1 MMSRQRKIGISIVFI
16 LAMMGSTLSLQAQQD
31 NAGPGT
37 IVTDRPDATEAPTLV
52 PKGFLQ
58 VETGGFYESL
68 DDNNVKTER
77 TVYNTTLLRY
87 GLLDNMEL
95 RVGWNLETR
104 QTTIGGLGTVGE
116 LNGFSPL
123 LLGVKVGIAEE
134 KNGAP
139 EIGLIGHLFLPFTAS
154 DDFKPQTTGADF
166 RFAFSHTLS
175 DKSNLSY
182 NVGAQWGDDSPELAY
197 IYTVAF
203 GHSITKKFGFYVEL
217 YGDFPENTT
226 ANHFFDTG
234 ITYLLQPNI
243 QLDATIGKGIT
254 DDQDILLSAGVSF
267 RVPN

>member
-1 MMSRQRKIGISIVFI
+1 MNRHLGTSIIF
-16 LAMMGSTLSLQAQQD
+16 LMLMLGSTIVLRGQQE
-31 NAGPGT
+31 NVGPGT

-58 VETGGFYESL
+58 VETGGLYESL
-68 DDNNVKTER
+68 DNNDVKRER
-77 TVYNTTLLRY
+77 TVYNTSLLRY

-104 QTTIGGLGTVGE
+104 QTTIGGFGTVRE

-182 NVGAQWGDDSPELAY
+182 NVGAQWGNDSPELAY
-197 IYTVAF
+197 IYTIAF
-203 GHSITKKFGFYVEL
+203 GHSITEKFGFYVEL
-217 YGDFPENTT
+217 YGNFPENST

-234 ITYLLQPNI
+234 VTYLLQPNI

-254 DDQDILLSAGVSF
+254 DDQDILLSAGISF

>member
-1 MMSRQRKIGISIVFI
+1 MNRKRQLGISIIFLMTI
-16 LAMMGSTLSLQAQQD
+16 MGSTLTSNAQQE

-52 PKGFLQ
+52 PKGYLQ
-58 VETGGFYESL
+58 VETGGLYESL
-68 DDNNVKTER
+68 DDNNVKLER
-77 TVYNTTLLRY
+77 TVYNTNLLRY

-95 RVGWNLETR
+95 RIGWDLET
-104 QTTIGGLGTVGE
+104 QKTKVGSLAVTE
-116 LNGFSPL
+116 EINGFSPL

-134 KNGAP
+134 KSGAP

-154 DDFKPQTTGADF
+154 KDFKPQTTGADF

-175 DKSNLSY
+175 GKSNLSY

-197 IYTVAF
+197 IYTIAF
-203 GHSITKKFGFYVEL
+203 GHSITEKFGFYVEL
-217 YGDFPENTT
+217 YGDLPENTT

-234 ITYLLQPNI
+234 ITYLLQHNI

>member
-1 MMSRQRKIGISIVFI
+1 MRRNQLVGISFI
-16 LAMMGSTLSLQAQQD
+16 FLMTIMGSSYSLQAQQD
-31 NAGPGT
+31 NQGPGT

-52 PKGFLQ
+52 PKGYLQ
-58 VETGGFYESL
+58 VETGGIFESF
-68 DDNNVKTER
+68 DNNGVKLER
-77 TVYNTTLLRY
+77 TVYNTSLLRF

-95 RVGWNLETR
+95 RVGWNLESQR
-104 QTTIGGLGTVGE
+104 TTAGSLGIE
-116 LNGFSPL
+116 SERNGFSPL

-139 EIGLIGHLFLPFTAS
+139 EIGLIGHLFLPFTANK
-154 DDFKPQTTGADF
+154 DFRPQTTGADF

-175 DKSNLSY
+175 EKSNLSY

-203 GHSITKKFGFYVEL
+203 GHSITDRFGFYVEL
-217 YGDFPENTT
+217 YGDFPENST

-234 ITYLLQPNI
+234 VTYLLQSNI

-254 DDQDILLSAGVSF
+254 DDQDILLSAGISF

>member
-1 MMSRQRKIGISIVFI
+1 MKRNQQIGISIIF
-16 LAMMGSTLSLQAQQD
+16 LTSMMGSTLILHAQQE
-31 NAGPGT
+31 NPGPGT

-52 PKGFLQ
+52 PKGYLQ
-58 VETGGFYESL
+58 VETGGLYESFE
-68 DDNNVKTER
+68 DNNVKLER

-87 GLLDNMEL
+87 GLLDNLEL
-95 RVGWNLETR
+95 RVGWDLET
-104 QTTIGGLGTVGE
+104 QKTKIGGLGTNGE
-116 LNGFSPL
+116 LNGLSPL

-154 DDFKPQTTGADF
+154 KDFKPQTTGADF

-175 DKSNLSY
+175 EKSNLSY

-197 IYTVAF
+197 IYTLAF
-203 GHSITKKFGFYVEL
+203 GHSITDKFGFYAEL
-217 YGDFPENTT
+217 YGDLPENAT

-234 ITYLLQPNI
+234 VTYLLQPNI
-243 QLDATIGKGIT
+243 QLDATIGRGIT
-254 DDQDILLSAGVSF
+254 DDQDILVSAGISF